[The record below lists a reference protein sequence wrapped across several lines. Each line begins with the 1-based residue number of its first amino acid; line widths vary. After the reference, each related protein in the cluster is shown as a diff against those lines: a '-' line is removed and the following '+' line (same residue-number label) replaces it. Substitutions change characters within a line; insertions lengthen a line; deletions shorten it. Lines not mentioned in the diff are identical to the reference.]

1 MKNNNQ
7 KTFIIKLDFFFLPIA
22 FPLLINPFTKK
33 NYNRSIILQMRR
45 EKSRQFFPMKVCFYS
60 HHQTEKKIELHLH
73 LHNSDIN
80 IHFKHL

>member
-7 KTFIIKLDFFFLPIA
+7 KTFIIKLDFFFIP
-22 FPLLINPFTKK
+22 FPLLITFLFIK
-33 NYNRSIILQMRR
+33 NRSIILQMRR

-73 LHNSDIN
+73 LHYSDIN